1 MQMSRKKTEYNV
13 YELVVACVL
22 KKRTVQP
29 HEFSSIPIQYNKLS
43 DKDFYLQDLSR
54 RSLKQVNTY
63 IQRFTKELEQYSDLS
78 VENIKE
84 VFVTGKH
91 CEIPEILQLNK
102 NEDRLEAKADVYALL
117 MDGSWIGI
125 SVKQD
130 GRATKSNYSVQSLFG
145 HVENIRLTNIKKQ
158 YLESNGFTS
167 FQKSERSQV
176 NKLFYQDNP
185 YWDEIKQYIKQYNR
199 YIATFLYDKLFASSL
214 HYPLYE
220 FDSKKMVLLTKEM
233 SVITFEE
240 HLPYYYDKNGKRRN
254 AAKLFYKLCIND
266 KEYRVEIRWKGNV
279 FHASPQFQIHE
290 E

>member
-1 MQMSRKKTEYNV
+1 MSRQKTEYNV

-29 HEFSSIPIQYNKLS
+29 HEFTSIPIQFNKLS

-54 RSLKQVNTY
+54 RSLKQVNAY
-63 IQRFTKELEQYSDLS
+63 IHQFAKELEQYSDLS
-78 VENIKE
+78 EDNIE
-84 VFVTGKH
+84 QVFVTGKK
-91 CEIPEILQLNK
+91 CTIPEILQLNK
-102 NEDRLEAKADVYALL
+102 GEDRLEAKADVYALL
-117 MDGSWIGI
+117 KDETWIGI

-130 GRATKSNYSVQSLFG
+130 RRATKSNYSVQALFS
-145 HVENIRLTNIKKQ
+145 HVENIHLTRIKKE
-158 YLESNGFTS
+158 YLESNGFTT

-185 YWDEIKQYIKQYNR
+185 YWNEIKQYIKQHNA

-220 FDSKKMVLLTKEM
+220 FDSKKMVMLTKEM
-233 SVITFEE
+233 SVVTFEE
-240 HLPYYYDKNGKRRN
+240 HLPYYYAKTGNRRN

-266 KEYRVEIRWKGNV
+266 KEYKVEIRWKGNV